1 MCLCIDVSLVKKR
14 IQNIYKRPSNF
25 YKIVYPNI
33 TSKLQKRFFAT
44 FLPIICPVK
53 VEAFKYIWGSTARFL
68 CFFQESFSLPLKN
81 YSFQWHEILDTNL
94 DNLISDIGHIDSIES
109 HEKFTFYFAK
119 KNPDMKS
126 SLFWSG
132 YLNTLISYSKSW
144 YQYQNKNIFFTW
156 TLEPC

>member
-94 DNLISDIGHIDSIES
+94 DNLISDIGHINLRCFEVDILIPWHLSRS
-109 HEKFTFYFAK
+109 HDI
-119 KNPDMKS
+119 N
-126 SLFWSG
+126 
-132 YLNTLISYSKSW
+132 IRIR
-144 YQYQNKNIFFTW
+144 IFFS
-156 TLEPC
+156 LGP

>member
-1 MCLCIDVSLVKKR
+1 MLVKSFFKITSINALQR
-14 IQNIYKRPSNF
+14 KETIEREKRPVGLELTFSNPRNQW
-25 YKIVYPNI
+25 K
-33 TSKLQKRFFAT
+33 K
-44 FLPIICPVK
+44 C
-53 VEAFKYIWGSTARFL
+53 L
-68 CFFQESFSLPLKN
+68 CFFQKSFSLPLKN

-132 YLNTLISYSKSW
+132 YLNTLISYPKSW